1 MQLYRAIIDITVY
14 TCTSVN
20 GAQHAIVAM
29 HDSYVRIQSH
39 NKDIL
44 LNHVV
49 IILLH
54 IMQDVLKSLVTQL
67 SCSEDGDNYCKN

>member
-1 MQLYRAIIDITVY
+1 M
-14 TCTSVN
+14 N

-44 LNHVV
+44 LNDV
-49 IILLH
+49 IIIQLH
-54 IMQDVLKSLVTQL
+54 MQDVLKSLMTQL